1 MLTQLL
7 PIAVEGAGLADVVS
21 PKPGSVLW
29 TIITFLII
37 VWLMSKYGWKPILAG
52 LKAREETIRK
62 DLDTAR
68 AEREKSNAMLADYHT
83 SLAGAK
89 KEAADI
95 IQKAQEAANQISE
108 QEKIKAKELA
118 DRMVE
123 RATAE
128 IERERDAARS
138 DLRQYVAEL
147 TARAT
152 TRLIGKTVD
161 PKDHERL
168 ILDALKED
176 A

>member
-1 MLTQLL
+1 MLIYLI
-7 PIAVEGAGLADVVS
+7 PIAAAGGGLADVVS

-37 VWLMSKYGWKPILAG
+37 VWLLSKYGWKPIISS

-62 DLDTAR
+62 DLETAR
-68 AEREKSNAMLADYHT
+68 AEREKASAMLVDYQST
-83 SLAGAK
+83 MAGAK

-95 IQKAQEAANQISE
+95 LHKAQETANQIIE
-108 QEKIKAKELA
+108 LEKVKAKEMA

-123 RATAE
+123 RATSE

-138 DLRQYVAEL
+138 DLRQYVADL

-152 TRLIGKTVD
+152 SKLIGKTVD
-161 PKDHERL
+161 PKDHEKL